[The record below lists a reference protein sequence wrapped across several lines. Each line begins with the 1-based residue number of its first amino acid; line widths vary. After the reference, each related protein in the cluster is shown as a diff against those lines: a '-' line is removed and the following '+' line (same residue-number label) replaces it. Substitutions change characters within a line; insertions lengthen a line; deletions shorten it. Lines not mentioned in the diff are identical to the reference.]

1 MRKRIVFSQ
10 SLFPTKVGK
19 DLSQG
24 SPLRQKAFLDE
35 RGDEIQCALGKLK
48 CSERVAQS
56 QAQI

>member
-1 MRKRIVFSQ
+1 MFSQ

-24 SPLRQKAFLDE
+24 SPVRQKAFLDE
-35 RGDEIQCALGKLK
+35 KWVGIQCALGKLK
-48 CSERVAQS
+48 CFEHVAQS

>member
-1 MRKRIVFSQ
+1 MFSQ

-35 RGDEIQCALGKLK
+35 RGDEIQCALEKLK

>member
-1 MRKRIVFSQ
+1 MFSQ

-35 RGDEIQCALGKLK
+35 KGDEIQCALGKLK